1 MKERK
6 TKVTFFVALVL
17 LFVGFIGS
25 WLAQT
30 AGGRISVREISF
42 ETETGMTMSAILA
55 VPDTATAETPAPAIV
70 TVHGWYNNKE
80 MQELICK
87 GWFLPPNTYDC
98 GSFVVNGTA
107 VVGKEKKSPYNRWKS
122 TQKGANFYEISI

>member
-70 TVHGWYNNKE
+70 TIHGWYNNKE
-80 MQELICK
+80 MQDLNYIEYARR
-87 GWFLPPNTYDC
+87 G
-98 GSFVVNGTA
+98 FVVLAIDQYSHGDSDSA
-107 VVGKEKKSPYNRWKS
+107 DVGFE
-122 TQKGANFYEISI
+122 A

>member
-30 AGGRISVREISF
+30 QAAGSASGRSHLRQR
-42 ETETGMTMSAILA
+42 
-55 VPDTATAETPAPAIV
+55 PA
-70 TVHGWYNNKE
+70 
-80 MQELICK
+80 
-87 GWFLPPNTYDC
+87 
-98 GSFVVNGTA
+98 
-107 VVGKEKKSPYNRWKS
+107 
-122 TQKGANFYEISI
+122 